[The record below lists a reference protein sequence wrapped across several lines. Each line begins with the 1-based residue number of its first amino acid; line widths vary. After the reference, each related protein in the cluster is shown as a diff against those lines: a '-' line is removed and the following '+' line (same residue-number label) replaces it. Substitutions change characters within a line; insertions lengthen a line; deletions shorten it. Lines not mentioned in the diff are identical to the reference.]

1 MVARAPPDPGGSRR
15 GVVSPAA
22 AAVMLRGSPSG
33 LGRWGALASRAAALT
48 GWRRLL
54 ALVLLGALATLAL
67 PPLGLLPV
75 LLPSLTG
82 LVWLLEGARTRRA
95 AFLTGWMW
103 AWAWYAIG
111 FYWIGNAMLVDP
123 QRFAWMI
130 PFATL
135 GLGAVQAVFIG
146 LATLATHASGATGV
160 ARVLVLAGAW
170 TVMEWVRAWFLSG
183 FPWNP
188 LGSVWD
194 AVPQVLQLA
203 SVVGVYGLCAFT
215 ILVFALP
222 AALADFLT
230 IGQRRATL
238 AAIVLLL
245 GGAFAFG
252 GWRLSANPTETVPGI
267 RLRLVQAAIA
277 QRHMW
282 RDDLRQ
288 SQLLDHVDLSRGPG
302 FDRVTHVI
310 WPETAAPFFVDLD
323 VGARALVASAA
334 PPRGV
339 VLTGAPRITPQ
350 GQEPMRLWNSLMAVD
365 GAGQVLATY
374 DKVHLVPFGEYVPLR
389 GLLPIAKLTAGG
401 TDFSSGVGLRTLDV
415 PGLPPVGPFICYEA
429 IFPGEVVGR
438 DQKRPEW
445 LLTVTNDAWFGK
457 SAGPHQH
464 LAAGR
469 MRAVE
474 EGLPLVRAANSGISA
489 IIDPLGRE
497 MLRLGL
503 NQRGTIDGDLPR
515 PVPPT
520 PYGRMGNLLPLS
532 IAGLLLLLGLS
543 GRILRTAR
551 D

>member
-1 MVARAPPDPGGSRR
+1 MISALSSVLWRKTPSNL
-15 GVVSPAA
+15 GV
-22 AAVMLRGSPSG
+22 
-33 LGRWGALASRAAALT
+33 WGAIASRTAALS
-48 GWRRLL
+48 GWRRWGL
-54 ALVLLGALATLAL
+54 ALLLGAMATLAL
-67 PPLGLLPV
+67 PPLGFLPV
-75 LLPSLTG
+75 LLPSLCG
-82 LVWLLEGARTRRA
+82 LVWLLEGARSRRG
-95 AFLTGWMW
+95 AFAVGWAW

-130 PFATL
+130 PFATM
-135 GLGAVQAVFIG
+135 GLGAVQAVFIA
-146 LATLATHASGATGV
+146 LAAVVVHASRAGGV

-170 TVMEWVRAWFLSG
+170 TAMEWVRGWFLTG

-203 SVVGVYGLCAFT
+203 SLVGVYGLCAFT
-215 ILVFALP
+215 LLVFALP

-230 IGQRRATL
+230 RRQRIVTL
-238 AAIVLLL
+238 AAVFVLS
-245 GGAFAFG
+245 GGAFVFG
-252 GWRLSANPTETVPGI
+252 QLRLGAHPTESVPGI

-288 SQLLDHVDLSRGPG
+288 GQLLDHVTLSRGPG
-302 FDRVTHVI
+302 FDRVTHVV
-310 WPETAAPFFVDLD
+310 WPETAAPFFLDLD
-323 VGARALVASAA
+323 PAARSLVAAAA
-334 PPRGV
+334 PPGGV

-350 GQEPMRLWNSLMAVD
+350 GAQPMQLWNSLMAID
-365 GAGQVLATY
+365 GAGQMLGLY

-401 TDFSSGVGLRTLDV
+401 TDFSAGEGLRTLDI

-429 IFPGEVVGR
+429 VFPGAVVGR

-445 LLTVTNDAWFGK
+445 LLTLTNDGWFGR

-474 EGLPLVRAANSGISA
+474 EGLPLVRAANTGISA
-489 IIDPLGRE
+489 IIDPVGRE
-497 MLRLGL
+497 VQRLDLG
-503 NQRGTIDGDLPR
+503 QRGVIDGDLPK
-515 PVPPT
+515 PVAPT
-520 PYGRMGNLLPLS
+520 LYGRWGNAVPLS
-532 IAGLLLLLGLS
+532 LAGLLLLLGFF
-543 GRILRTAR
+543 GRFLRR
-551 D
+551 LQD